1 MLKTAKAFLQSYAL
15 VQREMI
21 LEMVREQFYKEL
33 PSRSK
38 AIYLCKKEQ
47 LEYWKNTIAVNQK
60 FCEVFKVNASSTI
73 FKSNDSLLPDNS
85 MSTMNTFIQAQKYW
99 DADFNNIEEK
109 ETEYLFVG
117 KIKVLEKV

>member
-1 MLKTAKAFLQSYAL
+1 
-15 VQREMI
+15 MI
-21 LEMVREQFYKEL
+21 IKQFYKEL

-47 LEYWKNTIAVNQK
+47 LEYWKNTIAVNPK
-60 FCEVFKVNASSTI
+60 FCEVFKVNISGTI
-73 FKSNDSLLPDNS
+73 FKSNDSLLPDDS
-85 MSTMNTFIQAQKYW
+85 MSIMDTFIQAQKYW
-99 DADFNNIEEK
+99 DADFSNIEEK

>member
-47 LEYWKNTIAVNQK
+47 LE
-60 FCEVFKVNASSTI
+60 
-73 FKSNDSLLPDNS
+73 
-85 MSTMNTFIQAQKYW
+85 
-99 DADFNNIEEK
+99 
-109 ETEYLFVG
+109 
-117 KIKVLEKV
+117 

>member
-47 LEYWKNTIAVNQK
+47 LEYWKNTIAVNPK
-60 FCEVFKVNASSTI
+60 FCEVFKVNASGTI
-73 FKSNDSLLPDNS
+73 FKSNDS
-85 MSTMNTFIQAQKYW
+85 MSIMNTFIQAQKYW
-99 DADFNNIEEK
+99 DADFNNI
-109 ETEYLFVG
+109 
-117 KIKVLEKV
+117 

>member
-60 FCEVFKVNASSTI
+60 FYEVFKVNASGTI
-73 FKSNDSLLPDNS
+73 FKSNDSLLPDDS
-85 MSTMNTFIQAQKYW
+85 MSIMNTFIQAQKYW
-99 DADFNNIEEK
+99 DANFNNIEEK

>member
-38 AIYLCKKEQ
+38 VICLCKKEQ
-47 LEYWKNTIAVNQK
+47 LEYWKNTIAVNK
-60 FCEVFKVNASSTI
+60 NFVKYL
-73 FKSNDSLLPDNS
+73 KLMLLV
-85 MSTMNTFIQAQKYW
+85 
-99 DADFNNIEEK
+99 
-109 ETEYLFVG
+109 LFLNQM
-117 KIKVLEKV
+117 IRYYQIIL